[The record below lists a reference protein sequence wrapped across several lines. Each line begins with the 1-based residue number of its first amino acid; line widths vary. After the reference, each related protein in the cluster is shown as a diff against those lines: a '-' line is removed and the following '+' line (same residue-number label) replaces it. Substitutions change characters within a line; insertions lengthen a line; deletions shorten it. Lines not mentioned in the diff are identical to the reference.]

1 MDFAHIYREGSKE
14 NLYYY
19 WFSAMHTRVD
29 VVMLGKKEKDF
40 FFSVSNDIYNRVKEL
55 ELLGNCFNPQSELSK
70 FNEGRLEQSYLSKEL
85 QYIISICDGWKE
97 RTNGLFDVGF
107 SGIIDLSGFLKG
119 YALDQVLPILRKYE
133 ITSALVNL
141 GNSSILAIGSKGPEC
156 EGWEVRNFNDEI
168 FLLKNQCLTT
178 SGNNTADRIHV
189 FNPETGDYIKG
200 KLSVSVVTDTGTE
213 GEVMSTVE
221 FIKQGALIDSY
232 AEA

>member
-1 MDFAHIYREGSKE
+1 MDFAHIYREGSEE

-55 ELLGNCFNPQSELSK
+55 ELLGNKFNYLSELSML
-70 FNEGRLEQSYLSKEL
+70 NDGRKERSELSPEL
-85 QYIISICDGWKE
+85 QHILSICDEWKE

-107 SGIIDLSGFLKG
+107 SGIVDLSGFMKG
-119 YALDQVLPILRKYE
+119 YALDQVLPILKKHK

-141 GNSSILAIGSKGPEC
+141 GNSSILAIGNKGQDE
-156 EGWEVRNFNDEI
+156 EGWEVRNFNDES

-178 SGNNTADRIHV
+178 SGNNTPDRIHI

-232 AEA
+232 AES